1 MKNKST
7 IMKLLRNS
15 FLVLLGAILFISI
28 SLIIP
33 NLKFLSSSSSIA
45 ANPQNNF
52 ENIHK
57 SPVFKNHKLFQ
68 GEKIGNKAKINSN
81 LTKPK
86 STAVATLL
94 EKQGNLQKT
103 DLVITD
109 DGSLYDEYIF
119 PGQTNQSVKIYLS
132 SKDFDTYLI
141 LLDSEGNKIGEN
153 DDQGKESS
161 NSFLHVVLP
170 KKNNYRVVVNSQQPQ
185 SQGNY
190 QLKIIED
197 NYDELS
203 ENYFIS
209 LNDNNS
215 NSSQYSQQ
223 ETETLIKADRLYQQ
237 GKRTEAEKL
246 YRQVKKPFAKDN
258 KGSQFPEPITDIEK
272 LSPGGKV
279 YWRNAQEGFQQ
290 GLESKIFVS
299 LQFLS
304 EKNPEFVPGHVL
316 FAEALQKYDKKK
328 EAREVLERAS
338 SLFPYNADV
347 AKARIKALEADE
359 QWLEASIAAR
369 QFSIVNPNYSENA
382 EFLRIA
388 DKDFGRFRSS
398 LNGEI
403 ITTGIL
409 SAVGGIF
416 TGDFTSGAINAVGL
430 AKLMLDGESSMGAQ
444 FAEGY
449 RQKLPLLKDEVVES
463 YINTIGQDVAKLM
476 GRDEFKY
483 EFYVVQDKSLNAFA
497 LPGGK
502 VFINTGS
509 ILNTKSEA
517 ELAGLIGHEVGHA
530 VLSHGYQRITK
541 DNLLANL
548 KQVIPFGNLFTSL
561 VSRDYSRGNER
572 QSDIIGSRA
581 LASYG
586 YAADGLRNFM
596 QTLHDRYGSSGQ
608 SYASTHPSSKERV
621 SYLEELITRNGYNR
635 YAFEGVEKHA
645 LIQKRVRELI
655 GEQ

>member
-1 MKNKST
+1 MKPLNKS
-7 IMKLLRNS
+7 ILC
-15 FLVLLGAILFISI
+15 LLGFILFTSTSLLTPNLRFLSMSPSVAAIPTTKVENI
-28 SLIIP
+28 QKSLIF
-33 NLKFLSSSSSIA
+33 KH
-45 ANPQNNF
+45 
-52 ENIHK
+52 HK
-57 SPVFKNHKLFQ
+57 VFQ
-68 GEKIGNKAKINSN
+68 GKPVTTQVEESLN
-81 LTKPK
+81 LTKSQSK
-86 STAVATLL
+86 VVKTLL
-94 EKQGNLQKT
+94 QKQGNLQPG
-103 DLVITD
+103 DLVIAD
-109 DGSLYDEYIF
+109 DGSFYDQYTF
-119 PGQTNQSVKIYLS
+119 TGDTNQSIKIYLES
-132 SKDFDTYLI
+132 QDFDTYMM
-141 LLDSEGNKIGEN
+141 LLDAEGNKVAEN
-153 DDQGKESS
+153 DDGSEDNS
-161 NSFLHVVLP
+161 NSFLHVTLP
-170 KKNNYRVVVNSQQPQ
+170 QKNTYRVVVNSYG
-185 SQGNY
+185 SQNQGKYNFRVV
-190 QLKIIED
+190 ED
-197 NYDELS
+197 KLDEFP
-203 ENYFIS
+203 ENYLIS
-209 LNDNNS
+209 ANTDKS
-215 NSSQYSQQ
+215 NQYSQN
-223 ETETLIKADRLYQQ
+223 EFETLVKADRLYQQ

-299 LQFLS
+299 LQLLS
-304 EKNPEFVPGHVL
+304 EKNPEFIPGHVL

-369 QFSIVNPNYSENA
+369 QFSIVNSNHTENA
-382 EFLRIA
+382 EFIRIA

-449 RQKLPLLKDEVVES
+449 RQKLPLLKDEIVES

-476 GRDEFKY
+476 GRNEFKY

-548 KQVIPFGNLFTSL
+548 KQVIPFGNFFTSL
-561 VSRDYSRGNER
+561 VSKDYSRGNER